1 MTITRNFSVLANG
14 AGSANNLSLGGATL
28 GSNALAVTGTAS
40 ISGGA
45 YISNLGGAN
54 KIINGDMAIDQRN
67 AGASVTPSA
76 GGYSVDR
83 MRCALSA
90 ASKYTVQQDG
100 GSLTAPAGATHWACV
115 VSSSSYSLSAGDY
128 FAFEQFIEGQN
139 IADLNWGTANAKTVT
154 LSFLVQSTLTGTFG
168 GSLENSA
175 SNRSYPFTY
184 TISTANTW
192 EQKSITVAGDT
203 SGTWLTTT
211 GIGIRV
217 QLGLGVGTTY
227 SGTAGAW
234 AAADYLSATGA
245 VSVVSTSGAKLA
257 ITNLK
262 LEVGSIATPF
272 VPDDYEVSFAKCQR
286 YYENILNSNIYRIAG
301 VQVSATAA
309 NFLGTFQ
316 VSKRAAGSLVT
327 VGSLSNLSSYNV
339 IDNVG
344 TTLTALVLGAGA
356 TATGYELAAGYTSA
370 TANRAAV
377 LYNSGSSITL
387 AVSAE
392 L

>member
-1 MTITRNFSVLANG
+1 
-14 AGSANNLSLGGATL
+14 
-28 GSNALAVTGTAS
+28 
-40 ISGGA
+40 
-45 YISNLGGAN
+45 
-54 KIINGDMAIDQRN
+54 
-67 AGASVTPSA
+67 
-76 GGYSVDR
+76 
-83 MRCALSA
+83 
-90 ASKYTVQQDG
+90 
-100 GSLTAPAGATHWACV
+100 

-184 TISTANTW
+184 TISAANTW

-203 SGTWLTTT
+203 TGTWLTTT

-257 ITNLK
+257 FTNLK

-272 VPDDYEVSFAKCQR
+272 VPDDYAVSLDKCKR
-286 YYENILNSNIYRIAG
+286 YYRKIIYAASSWWAAG
-301 VQVSATAA
+301 AAYAT
-309 NFLGTFQ
+309 T
-316 VSKRAAGSLVT
+316 AAGSGMTWYPTMRAAPTVT
-327 VGSLSNLSSYNV
+327 LPSTINW
-339 IDNVG
+339 DN
-344 TTLTALVLGAGA
+344 
-356 TATGYELAAGYTSA
+356 AAGGAISGVTTTVSIIGLDNFRIGGAAASGWVAGNA
-370 TANRAAV
+370 T
-377 LYNSGSSITL
+377 LIEFSGNLIMD
-387 AVSAE
+387 AE

>member
-1 MTITRNFSVLANG
+1 MTANLTTRLGQLTSSP
-14 AGSANNLSLGGATL
+14 AGGPYT
-28 GSNALAVTGTAS
+28 
-40 ISGGA
+40 
-45 YISNLGGAN
+45 GAN

-67 AGASVTPSA
+67 AGASVTPTA
-76 GGYSVDR
+76 GQYSVDR

-100 GSLTAPAGATHWACV
+100 GSLTVPAGATHWACV

-184 TISTANTW
+184 TISAANTW

-203 SGTWLTTT
+203 TGTWLTTT

-257 ITNLK
+257 FTNLK

-272 VPDDYEVSFAKCQR
+272 VPDDYAVSLDKCKR
-286 YYENILNSNIYRIAG
+286 YYRKIIYAASSWWAAG
-301 VQVSATAA
+301 AAYAT
-309 NFLGTFQ
+309 T
-316 VSKRAAGSLVT
+316 AAGSGMTWYPTMRAAPTVT
-327 VGSLSNLSSYNV
+327 LPSTINW
-339 IDNVG
+339 DN
-344 TTLTALVLGAGA
+344 
-356 TATGYELAAGYTSA
+356 AAGGAISGVTTTVSIIGLDNFRIGGAAASGWVAGNA
-370 TANRAAV
+370 T
-377 LYNSGSSITL
+377 LIEFSGNLIMD
-387 AVSAE
+387 AE